1 MIDTYKIN
9 FNTGLVKPIIYVSE
23 GDDGLREIHFELYND
38 DEKLEPT
45 NATIKINNTDIT
57 PTITSN
63 VLSFVVDSTLSIE
76 GEYEGEVRCGMGS
89 VNFKYV
95 VEATPLSES
104 TRANNL
110 STLNRTSPRMA
121 EIKPQLEIKAIE
133 ETTEIE
139 ETPIE
144 ETETEE
150 TSQDVFLNEEVEEET
165 TEEKEN
171 EDEIIKQDL

>member
-23 GDDGLREIHFELYND
+23 GDDGLREIHFELYDN

-57 PTITSN
+57 PTISSN
-63 VLSFVVDSTLSIE
+63 VLSFIVDSSLSVE

-121 EIKPQLEIKAIE
+121 EIKPQLEINEIE
-133 ETTEIE
+133 ETKEEETEIE
-139 ETPIE
+139 ETIE

-150 TSQDVFLNEEVEEET
+150 TSQDVFLNEETET
-165 TEEKEN
+165 IEKEN
-171 EDEIIKQDL
+171 EDEQQDL

>member
-23 GDDGLREIHFELYND
+23 GDDGLREIHFELYNN

-45 NATIKINNTDIT
+45 NATIKINDVDIT
-57 PTITSN
+57 PTISSN
-63 VLSFVVDSTLSIE
+63 VLSFIVDSTLSVE

-95 VEATPLSES
+95 VEATPLSET
-104 TRANNL
+104 TRVNNL

-121 EIKPQLEIKAIE
+121 EIKPQLEIKAIEGEETPIE

-150 TSQDVFLNEEVEEET
+150 TSQDVFLNE
-165 TEEKEN
+165 KEN
-171 EDEIIKQDL
+171 EDEQQDL